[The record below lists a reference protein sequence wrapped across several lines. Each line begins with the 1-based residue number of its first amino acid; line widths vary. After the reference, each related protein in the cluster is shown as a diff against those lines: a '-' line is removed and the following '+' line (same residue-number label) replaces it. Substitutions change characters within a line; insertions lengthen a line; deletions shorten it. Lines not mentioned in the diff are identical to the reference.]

1 MGPVRLRV
9 ARHTDDLPAV
19 VAFYRDVVGFCEVGR
34 FEDHDGYDGVILEVP
49 GADTHLEFTT
59 GGGHG
64 AAEPH
69 PENLLVIYF
78 DDVATRDERAE
89 RIGQP
94 AVRPANPYW
103 ERRALTFEDPDGWQL
118 VLAGP
123 DPDDDVRLLLVTGST
138 RRGSTNTAA
147 LRAVHELLRPAGA
160 ETVLYEDIAA
170 LPHFDPDADHDP
182 LPAAVAALRAE
193 IARADAVVFCTP
205 EYAGT
210 LPGAFKNLLDW
221 TVGGGEMDRKP
232 VSWINVAP
240 TGRGGGAD
248 ATLSTVLGYVNSEV
262 LASGGTR
269 VTVPRAAV
277 DDDGTVTDDGVLQ
290 ELTAAFTA
298 IVAQARAARG

>member
-1 MGPVRLRV
+1 VRLRV

-19 VAFYRDVVGFCEVGR
+19 VAFYRDVLGFPEVGR

-49 GADTHLEFTT
+49 GTQTHLEFTT
-59 GGGHG
+59 GGGH
-64 AAEPH
+64 AAAQPH
-69 PENLLVIYF
+69 TENLLVLYF
-78 DDVATRDERAE
+78 DNVAARDELAD

-94 AVRPANPYW
+94 AIRPENPYW
-103 ERRALTFEDPDGWQL
+103 ESRALTFADPDGWQL

-147 LRAVHELLRPAGA
+147 LRAVHELVRPAGA
-160 ETVLYEDIAA
+160 ETVLYEDLAT

-193 IARADAVVFCTP
+193 IERADAVVFCTP

-221 TVGGGEMDRKP
+221 TVGGGEMDRRP

-240 TGRGGGAD
+240 AGRGSGAD
-248 ATLSTVLGYVNSEV
+248 ATLSTVLGYVNATV

-277 DDDGTVTDDGVLQ
+277 DDEGTVTDDEVLQ
-290 ELTAAFTA
+290 ELAAAFAAT
-298 IVAQARAARG
+298 VAQARAARG

>member
-19 VAFYRDVVGFCEVGR
+19 VAFYRDVVGFPEVGR

-49 GADTHLEFTT
+49 GTQTHVEFTT
-59 GGGHG
+59 GAGHR

-69 PENLLVIYF
+69 PENLLVLYF
-78 DDVATRDERAE
+78 DDVAARDELAA

-94 AVRPANPYW
+94 SVRPENPYW
-103 ERRALTFEDPDGWQL
+103 ERRALTFADPDGWQL

-123 DPDDDVRLLLVTGST
+123 EPGEDVRLLLVTGST

-147 LRAVHELLRPAGA
+147 LRAAREVLDV
-160 ETVLYEDIAA
+160 ETTLYEDLDA

-182 LPAAVAALRAE
+182 LPAPVVELRAE

-232 VSWINVAP
+232 VAWINVAP
-240 TGRGGGAD
+240 SGRGGGAD
-248 ATLSTVLGYVNSEV
+248 ATLSTVLGYVNATV
-262 LASGGTR
+262 LPSGRTR
-269 VTVPRAAV
+269 VTVPRGAV
-277 DDDGTVTDDGVLQ
+277 DPDGAVTDLAVLQ
-290 ELTAAFTA
+290 ELTDAFAA
-298 IVAQARAARG
+298 IVAETRATRG